1 MPVAILMSVD
11 RFWVSEYLMAEKL
24 RLKGLW
30 EYFWFFAF
38 ARTNNTDKSQ
48 D

>member
-11 RFWVSEYLMAEKL
+11 RFWISEYLMAEKL
-24 RLKGLW
+24 RLKRLW
-30 EYFWFFAF
+30 EYFRFFAL
-38 ARTNNTDKSQ
+38 ARTNNTYKSQ